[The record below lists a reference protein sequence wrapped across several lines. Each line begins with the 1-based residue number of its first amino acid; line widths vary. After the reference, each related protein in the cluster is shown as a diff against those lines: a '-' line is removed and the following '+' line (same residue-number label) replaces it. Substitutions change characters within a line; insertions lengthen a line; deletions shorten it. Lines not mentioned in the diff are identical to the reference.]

1 MHPYNY
7 FLASLNTASI
17 YENSVGLRGFIGEVT
32 HSILIFDET
41 MFETDP
47 RILDLNIIAA
57 QSPDC

>member
-7 FLASLNTASI
+7 SLASLNSASI
-17 YENSVGLRGFIGEVT
+17 YENSIGLRGFIGEVT
-32 HSILIFDET
+32 HTILIFDKT

-47 RILDLNIIAA
+47 RILDLHIIAA